1 MPRQARKESGTG
13 IFHVMMRG
21 INHQNI
27 FEDEEDNYQFI
38 NTLDRMRVKYDDE
51 GNPCGSNC
59 CYYAYCLMGNHFHL
73 LIRERDERVGETI
86 KRIASSYVY
95 YYNRKYG
102 RDGHLFKERFKSEP
116 VNDMAYFTVLLR
128 YIHQNPVKAGIVE
141 KVKDYEFSS
150 WGEYDGTVEPV
161 FQICDVNTV
170 LNRITFKELDEWVN
184 DPLDDDVYCLDIEG
198 SSRRRPSD
206 DQVWLKIKD
215 KTGVTNSTSFQQL
228 DENKRNEM
236 FLELKDCG
244 ASLRQLERLTG
255 IGKGVIH
262 RIWCAGPLLSP
273 VPSVPRE

>member
-13 IFHVMMRG
+13 IFHIMMRG

-38 NTLDRMRVKYDDE
+38 NTLDRMRVRYDDD

-59 CYYAYCLMGNHFHL
+59 TYYAYCLMSNHFHL
-73 LIRERDERVGETI
+73 LIREREETVGETV

-141 KVKDYEFSS
+141 HVKDYDFSS

-161 FQICDVNTV
+161 FQICDTHTV
-170 LNRITFKELDEWVN
+170 LNRIPFKELEEWVN
-184 DPLDDDVYCLDIEG
+184 DPLGDDVQCLEIEKKVY
-198 SSRRRPSD
+198 SKPSD
-206 DQVWLKIKD
+206 DQVWQQIKEL
-215 KTGVTNSTSFQQL
+215 TGVTNITTFQQL
-228 DENKRNEM
+228 EEELKRNI
-236 FLELKDCG
+236 LRILKDSG
-244 ASLRQLERLTG
+244 ASHRQLERLTG
-255 IGKGVIH
+255 VGRGLIQK
-262 RIWCAGPLLSP
+262 L
-273 VPSVPRE
+273 